1 MGLASGPM
9 GSLMGGPA
17 FATVCPRQIA
27 ESSVVE
33 ITLSGL
39 GMGLKININEEGHAN
54 LMEGTYR

>member
-1 MGLASGPM
+1 M

-33 ITLSGL
+33 ITLPGL
-39 GMGLKININEEGHAN
+39 GTGLKININEEGHAN